1 MQSPGASRKL
11 GARMMQPSSPLPAV
25 RPETLPNPAPP
36 TIPPVARGIHRF
48 ATALA
53 CLVVLLIAAGA
64 LVKSKEAGLSVP
76 DWPLSYGS
84 FSPPHWWRID
94 TVRAEHG
101 HRMFAGTIALLTVL
115 LAILL
120 QRGERRAWVRRL
132 GWSAVGAVLAQA
144 ILGGVTVLLFL
155 PPAVSIAHA
164 GLAEL
169 FLCLLTCLAVVTAKS
184 FWTAPTA
191 PEAGAPAETQGLASL
206 ATATTGMIY
215 LQILL
220 GAVMRHNGA
229 GLAIPDFPLAFGR
242 LVPDHF
248 DFKIGIHYAH
258 RLGALTVAI
267 LVLWTA
273 SRVLS
278 RFRSERTLALPA
290 VGMVGLVVF
299 QITLG
304 ALVVLTKK
312 AVLPNTVHVAT
323 GASLLATSLVLS
335 LYSRRLA
342 RQTRAVASATGVSQR
357 APRQAPAREAMS

>member
-1 MQSPGASRKL
+1 MTQQRSPLAPSRPGAEDGAPVSRAL
-11 GARMMQPSSPLPAV
+11 
-25 RPETLPNPAPP
+25 
-36 TIPPVARGIHRF
+36 HRF

-53 CLVVLLIAAGA
+53 CLIVLLIAAGA

-132 GWSAVGAVLAQA
+132 GWAAVGAVLAQA

-169 FLCLLTCLAVVTAKS
+169 FLCTVTCLAVVTGRS
-184 FWTAPTA
+184 FWAT
-191 PEAGAPAETQGLASL
+191 PERVVPAETRGLASL
-206 ATATTGMIY
+206 AAATTGMIY
-215 LQILL
+215 VQILL

-273 SRVLS
+273 ARVLS
-278 RFRSERTLALPA
+278 RFRAERTLALPA
-290 VGMVGLVVF
+290 LGMVGLVAL

-304 ALVVLTKK
+304 ALVVLTRK

-342 RQTRAVASATGVSQR
+342 RAAALSAALTTEPLGSPQR
-357 APRQAPAREAMS
+357 AARQAPAREAIS